1 MRETNKT
8 SSAEDSK
15 RRSTLWEFI
24 PAPFLA
30 ATLAY
35 CLLLYFLSSV
45 SSFPISSPFRHFDKV
60 VHFCLYAGL
69 SATVAMGLHRARR
82 EYSAK
87 VLFLIPVGFSIIYG
101 LNDEVHQL
109 FVKYRTFEVGDIAV
123 DAVGAAAA
131 AAFLLFVYRRN
142 KSKR

>member
-1 MRETNKT
+1 
-8 SSAEDSK
+8 
-15 RRSTLWEFI
+15 
-24 PAPFLA
+24 
-30 ATLAY
+30 
-35 CLLLYFLSSV
+35 V
-45 SSFPISSPFRHFDKV
+45 SSFPISSPFDHFDKIA
-60 VHFCLYAGL
+60 HFCLYAGL

-87 VLFLIPVGFSIIYG
+87 VLFIIPVGFSIIYG

-109 FVKYRTFEVGDIAV
+109 FVDYRTFAAGDIAA

-131 AAFLLFVYRRN
+131 AAFLLFVYRRK